1 VSIPLAA
8 ARVGSGRE
16 LRSFDAVKVSIIIAV
31 YNEAATVGMLL
42 EQVWAQPL
50 PQAAAREIII
60 IESNSTDGSREIV
73 AEFVARRAG
82 AGPSRIQVIH
92 QDRPHGK
99 GHAIRE
105 GLAAASGDIL
115 LIQDA
120 DLEYDVADYPAL
132 IRPIV
137 EGRAAFVLGNRH
149 AGPGHWEIRQFA
161 RNSLLA
167 RLLNMGGIVFR
178 VLFNALFNCR
188 LADPTTMYKV
198 FRAEC
203 LEGLSFTCNRF
214 DFDFELLGKLIRA
227 GFIPLEVPV
236 SYKSRG
242 FDQGKKIRIV
252 RDGARGIFAI
262 LRLGLMTP
270 RRKRRAPG
278 AVPPERVP
286 TDASSAASW
295 STRK

>member
-1 VSIPLAA
+1 
-8 ARVGSGRE
+8 
-16 LRSFDAVKVSIIIAV
+16 VKVSIIIAV
-31 YNEAATVGMLL
+31 YNEAATVRTLL
-42 EQVWAQPL
+42 ERVWAQPL

-60 IESNSTDGSREIV
+60 VESNSTDGSREIV
-73 AEFVARRAG
+73 AEFAARHA

-92 QDRPHGK
+92 QERPRGK
-99 GHAIRE
+99 GHAVRE

-137 EGRAAFVLGNRH
+137 EGRAALVLGNRH

-167 RLLNMGGIVFR
+167 RLLNIGGIMFR
-178 VLFNALFNCR
+178 VLFNALFSCR

-203 LEGLSFTCNRF
+203 LQGLRFTCNRF

-242 FDQGKKIRIV
+242 FDEGKKIRIV

-262 LRLGLMTP
+262 LRLGLTIP
-270 RRKRRAPG
+270 RRKRRVPG
-278 AVPPERVP
+278 AAPTERGP
-286 TDASSAASW
+286 TDAALGVASW

>member
-1 VSIPLAA
+1 M
-8 ARVGSGRE
+8 
-16 LRSFDAVKVSIIIAV
+16 KVSIIIAV
-31 YNEAATVGMLL
+31 YNEAGTVRTLL

-73 AEFVARRAG
+73 AEFAARHAG
-82 AGPSRIQVIH
+82 AGPARIRVIH
-92 QDRPHGK
+92 QDRPYGK
-99 GHAIRE
+99 GHAIRA
-105 GLAAASGDIL
+105 GLAAASGDIR

-132 IRPIV
+132 LGPII

-178 VLFNALFNCR
+178 VLFNAMFNCR

-203 LEGLSFTCNRF
+203 LEGLSFTCDRF

-227 GFIPLEVPV
+227 GFTPLEVPV
-236 SYKSRG
+236 SYKSRS
-242 FDQGKKIRIV
+242 FDEGKKIRIV
-252 RDGARGIFAI
+252 RDGARGVFAI
-262 LRLGLMTP
+262 LRLGLMIP
-270 RRKRRAPG
+270 RRERSAP
-278 AVPPERVP
+278 AAAPPQQVH
-286 TDASSAASW
+286 TDAIGPASW